1 MIRTEPDN
9 TIIIYENNYVR
20 ESIEHIAPDSVFKFI
35 KVNDITDSQYIASFC
50 NIYAI
55 LSERNTIS
63 TLRYIFKIRMAYHHA
78 GVHFIS
84 LDQQPDVVKRAV
96 ECIGGTYDETGFKII
111 EFQNAILR
119 YISRTDTH
127 HYDTSTTITPSEA
140 KILALYLNNISR
152 KRIALDLGRAPKT
165 IHSHILNSLKKMNV
179 KRSRDL
185 FL

>member
-1 MIRTEPDN
+1 MIKTEPYN
-9 TIIIYENNYVR
+9 TIIIYENTYVR
-20 ESIEHIAPDSVFKFI
+20 ECIEHIAPDSIFKFI

-63 TLRYIFKIRMAYHHA
+63 TLCYIFKIRMAYFKIRMAYHHA

-111 EFQNAILR
+111 EFQNVILR

-127 HYDTSTTITPSEA
+127 HYDTSTTITPLEA
-140 KILALYLNNISR
+140 KII
-152 KRIALDLGRAPKT
+152 
-165 IHSHILNSLKKMNV
+165 V
-179 KRSRDL
+179 
-185 FL
+185 